1 MGPKNK
7 LGLSLRTKKGLFCA
21 KILIKIEFKGQK
33 LTNSQKKRDISG
45 QNKQAG
51 AELKKKNKDFLG
63 QKLSKKLSLKAK
75 N

>member
-1 MGPKNK
+1 M
-7 LGLSLRTKKGLFCA
+7 
-21 KILIKIEFKGQK
+21 
-33 LTNSQKKRDISG
+33 DISG